1 MGVRRYLL
9 LSLLAVLVLLL
20 AAPIAEAGKR
30 RVPRGFYGAVWDQDI
45 AHTSATVK
53 GEQFGLMARTGVESV
68 RTVFSWG
75 DAQPEAGQQ
84 PSFARTDDVVA
95 GAAVSGIDLL
105 PIVMYAP
112 RWARRSPGAVAS
124 PPERASDYAAF
135 LKQLVARYG
144 PSGSFWSERP
154 DLPRRP
160 IRRWQIWNE
169 PHLPYQW
176 AVPSGGKGRFP
187 RGYVALL
194 RAAHAALRR
203 ADPGARVVL
212 AGLTNDSWNYL
223 RALYRSGARRF
234 FDVAAIQTYTSGP
247 AQVLMALRRF
257 RAVMSAAGDGRK
269 KLMLTEMSWPAAR
282 GRTRVP
288 SYHRYLVTTDAG
300 MASKLSEAYRL
311 LARDRR
317 RFRIAGVYWYT
328 WASSYAPGSI
338 FSYSGLGRFD
348 GGRYAPKPAWRAYR
362 RSARRDEGC
371 AKNSAGVCR

>member
-1 MGVRRYLL
+1 MEVRRTLL
-9 LSLLAVLVLLL
+9 LSLLALLALLL
-20 AAPIAEAGKR
+20 AAPVAEAGKR
-30 RVPRGFYGAVWDQDI
+30 RVPRGFYGVVWDQDV
-45 AHTSATVK
+45 AGASAAVR

-68 RTVFSWG
+68 RTVVSWA
-75 DAQPEAGQQ
+75 DAQPVAGQQ
-84 PSFARTDDVVA
+84 PSFAPTDDIVA
-95 GAAVSGIDLL
+95 SAAASGIDLL

-112 RWARRSPGAVAS
+112 RWARRYPRAVAS

-135 LKQLVARYG
+135 LEQLVARYG

-169 PHLPYQW
+169 PHLHYQW
-176 AVPSGGKGRFP
+176 TVPSGGKGRFP
-187 RGYVALL
+187 GGYVALL

-212 AGLTNDSWNYL
+212 AGLTNDAWNYL

-234 FDVAAIQTYTSGP
+234 FDLTAVQTYTSRP
-247 AQVLMALRRF
+247 ARVVLTLRRF
-257 RAVMSAAGDGRK
+257 RAVMSAGGDRRK
-269 KLMLTEMSWPAAR
+269 QVMVTEMSWPAAR

-288 SYHRYLVTTDAG
+288 SYHRSIVTTDTG
-300 MASKLSEAYRL
+300 MAGKLTEGYRL

-328 WASSYAPGSI
+328 WASSYRRGSI
-338 FSYSGLGRFD
+338 FNYAGLGHFA

-371 AKNSAGVCR
+371 AKSSTGACR